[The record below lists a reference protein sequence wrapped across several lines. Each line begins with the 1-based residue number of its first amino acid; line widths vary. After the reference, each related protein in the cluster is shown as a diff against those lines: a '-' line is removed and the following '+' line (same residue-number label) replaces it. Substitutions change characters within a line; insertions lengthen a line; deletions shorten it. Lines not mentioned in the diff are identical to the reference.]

1 MSLMTAVEVQLLKSV
16 MSLPERVQRVLAG
29 RPFVRD
35 GQTLAVDLQ
44 LMLRLQ
50 RLARKRAMVAGVS
63 IEQGRKDM
71 SSGAAIVG
79 GDQPIGAV
87 RDLTVAG
94 LPARHY
100 LPHGARPASSAQPV
114 LLFFHGGG
122 FLYGDLDSHDA
133 PCRVLAEESGVP
145 VLSVAWGLGPE
156 RPFPG
161 GFEDAEAALRW
172 VVERA
177 DELGIDPNRIGVAG
191 DSAGGKVA
199 AWVAIAA
206 ARSGIPLALQLLVY
220 PAAQP
225 EHDSESR
232 RLFGEGL
239 YLTSEFMTVVDDI
252 YLPTPADRAD
262 ERVALLET
270 VLPPGLAPA
279 LVVTAGFDPLRD
291 EGEAYARRL
300 VEAGASVELKRYVD
314 QIHGFLN
321 IVGVGRSSRSAVLEI
336 AAKVRAAL
344 A

>member
-1 MSLMTAVEVQLLKSV
+1 MSVMTAVEARLVRSV
-16 MSLPERVQRVLAG
+16 LGLPERVQRALAG
-29 RPFVRD
+29 PPFLRD
-35 GQTLAVDLQ
+35 GQILAVDLQ

-50 RLARKRAMVAGVS
+50 RLARKRSMVAGVT

-100 LPHGARPASSAQPV
+100 LPHGARSTSSAQPV

-122 FLYGDLDSHDA
+122 FIYGDLDSHDA
-133 PCRVLAEESGVP
+133 PCRVVAEESGVP

-161 GFEDAEAALRW
+161 GFDDAEAALRW
-172 VVERA
+172 VVEHA
-177 DELGIDPNRIGVAG
+177 AELGVDPDRIGVAG

-199 AWVAIAA
+199 AWLAIMA
-206 ARSGIPLALQLLVY
+206 ARSGIPLAFQLLVY

-225 EHDSESR
+225 EYDSESR

-239 YLTSEFMTVVDDI
+239 YLTSDFMTEVEDI
-252 YLPTPADRAD
+252 YLPTPAERAD
-262 ERVALLET
+262 ERIALLET
-270 VLPPGLAPA
+270 VLPSGLAPA

-300 VEAGASVELKRYVD
+300 VESGASVELKRYPD
-314 QIHGFLN
+314 QIHGFFN